1 MTLTIPINTEDARV
15 I

>member
-1 MTLTIPINTEDARV
+1 MTLTIPINTEESRV